1 LVNRIWKLFFGEG
14 ICRSVDDL
22 GSQGQLPS
30 HPELIDQLA
39 VDLIESGW
47 DVKQSV
53 RSIVLSRTYRQS
65 SQPRPELA
73 DVDPDNRLLARQA
86 RFRLDAELVRD
97 NALAVSGLLV
107 PTVGGPSVKPYQ
119 PAGYYAQ
126 LNFPTRTYQADRG
139 DQQYRR
145 GLYSH
150 WQRTFLHPMLKAF
163 DAPSREECAARRTR
177 SNTPLQALALLNDPS
192 FVEAARALAERI
204 VRRGTHR
211 LGLSPRLIAR
221 PAERD
226 RRCAGPTPRKAPR
239 PLSSQ
244 PGNGEGNCPSRRATG
259 TQRHRTGR
267 IGCLDFGRS
276 RAVESARND
285 HPILSTIH

>member
-1 LVNRIWKLFFGEG
+1 M
-14 ICRSVDDL
+14 
-22 GSQGQLPS
+22 
-30 HPELIDQLA
+30 
-39 VDLIESGW
+39 
-47 DVKQSV
+47 
-53 RSIVLSRTYRQS
+53 
-65 SQPRPELA
+65 
-73 DVDPDNRLLARQA
+73 
-86 RFRLDAELVRD
+86 VRD
-97 NALAVSGLLV
+97 NALAVSELLV

-204 VRRGTHR
+204 VREGGDGDAARIDWAYRHVLSRAPESEIATV
-211 LGLSPRLIAR
+211 LGQLREKHLAHYQANPEAAQETALVGER
-221 PAERD
+221 PAPKDIEPAD
-226 RRCAGPTPRKAPR
+226 LAAWT
-239 PLSSQ
+239 S
-244 PGNGEGNCPSRRATG
+244 
-259 TQRHRTGR
+259 
-267 IGCLDFGRS
+267 
-276 RAVESARND
+276 VARVLLNL
-285 HPILSTIH
+285 HETITRY